1 MVGIYIGDS
10 MTLLQSVFLGA
21 LQGIAEFLPVSS
33 SGHLVVFRNF
43 MNLGTVPVLFDVLLH
58 VATLLVVLIAFRKAI
73 FELLKSIGH
82 FIIRKTDDNDKIN
95 LRIIL
100 VILGA
105 SVPTAVLGLII
116 ESLNIA
122 QKPKIVSI
130 LLIVTAVVLLLTR
143 FIKTEE
149 QGYKKA
155 GVKTALITGVAQGIA
170 VLPGISRSGMTI
182 ASSLFAGIGR
192 EKAGEYSFLLSIP
205 AIAGAILLE
214 IKDFDQ
220 LGSTVSPVVMI
231 SGMAA
236 ALIVGFAA
244 VFFLLRLVKKNKLY
258 YFSFYLIPFG
268 IFSFI
273 VL

>member
-1 MVGIYIGDS
+1 

-21 LQGIAEFLPVSS
+21 LQGLAEFLPVSS

-43 MNLGTVPVLFDVLLH
+43 MDLGAVPILFDVLLH
-58 VATLLVVLIAFRKAI
+58 VATLLVVIIVFRKAI
-73 FELLKSIGH
+73 FELLVALGH
-82 FIIRKTDDNDKIN
+82 FIIRKTDENDKIN

-105 SVPTAVLGLII
+105 SVFTAVIGLII
-116 ESLNIA
+116 ESFNVA
-122 QKPKIVSI
+122 QKPKLVS
-130 LLIVTAVVLLLTR
+130 LLFLVTAVVLLLTR
-143 FIKTEE
+143 FIKTNEG
-149 QGYKKA
+149 GYEKA
-155 GVKTALITGVAQGIA
+155 GFKTALITGLAQGIA

-182 ASSLFAGIGR
+182 TSSLFAGIGR

-220 LGSTVSPVVMI
+220 LESSVSPIVMI
-231 SGMAA
+231 AGMVAA
-236 ALIVGFAA
+236 FLVGFAA
-244 VFFLLRLVKKNKLY
+244 ILFLLSLIRKNKLY

-273 VL
+273 IL